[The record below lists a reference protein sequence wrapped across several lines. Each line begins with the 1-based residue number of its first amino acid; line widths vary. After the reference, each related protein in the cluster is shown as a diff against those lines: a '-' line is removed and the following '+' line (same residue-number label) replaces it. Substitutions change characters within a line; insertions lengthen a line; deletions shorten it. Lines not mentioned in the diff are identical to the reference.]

1 MKYASAQPYTDA
13 ERERDDKIRQRVQK
27 TIHNRRKATPSGQN
41 YNIPGD
47 KASKAKAERIM
58 GEAKAS

>member
-13 ERERDDKIRQRVQK
+13 ERNRDERARQLVLQ

-47 KASKAKAERIM
+47 KASKDRDQRITGER
-58 GEAKAS
+58 

>member
-13 ERERDDKIRQRVQK
+13 ERDRDERARHRDLQ

-41 YNIPGD
+41 YNIPGN
-47 KASKAKAERIM
+47 KASKDRDRRITGER
-58 GEAKAS
+58 EAS